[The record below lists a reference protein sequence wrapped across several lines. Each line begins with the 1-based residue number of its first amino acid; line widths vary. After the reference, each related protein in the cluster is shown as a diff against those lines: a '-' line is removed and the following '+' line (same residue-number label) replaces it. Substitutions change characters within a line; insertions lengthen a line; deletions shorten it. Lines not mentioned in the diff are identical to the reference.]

1 MKGSQKKKI
10 FWMIFS
16 LALALLTIWAV
27 LKQSEDMSIK
37 KLLTIIEGADKKWII
52 VSMIS
57 AALFVFFEAVAICSI
72 LKEISYKK
80 SIGKG
85 ILYSTSDIY
94 FSAITP
100 SATGGQPASAFF
112 MLRDGIPVGVASATL
127 VVNLMMYTAAIIF
140 LGLIAV
146 IVSPKLFFE
155 FNFWSRVFIGAGAI
169 GLTVLVIFFLA
180 VLRRGEKVFTTLAN
194 LLRFLHKKK
203 IIHKLDGRLLR
214 LNKIQI
220 DYENC
225 SSLIAGKSSI
235 MFKAFF
241 WNVIQRSCQIV
252 VPSMV
257 YIALG
262 GQRHQSVLLF
272 FKQCLITIGY
282 NFVPIP
288 GAMGI
293 ADYLMI
299 DGFSSFMTKNAAFEL
314 DMISRGITFYIC
326 VTISGLI
333 TLIGYMKGKKRYDR
347 SL

>member
-1 MKGSQKKKI
+1 MKGSQKKKL

-16 LALALLTIWAV
+16 LVLALLTIWAV
-27 LKQSEDMSIK
+27 LKQSEDMSIQ
-37 KLLTIIEGADKKWII
+37 KLLEIVEGADKKWII
-52 VSMIS
+52 VSMVS
-57 AALFVFFEAVAICSI
+57 VAFFVIFEAVAICSI
-72 LKEISYKK
+72 LKEISHEK

-127 VVNLMMYTAAIIF
+127 VLNLMMYTAAIIF
-140 LGLIAV
+140 LGFVAV
-146 IVSPKLFFE
+146 VVSPKMFFE
-155 FNFWSRVFIGAGAI
+155 FNPWSKFFISAGAI

-180 VLRRGEKVFTTLAN
+180 VLRKGDKVFTALAN

-203 IIHKLDGRLLR
+203 LIHRLDGRLLK
-214 LNKIQI
+214 LNKIQV
-220 DYENC
+220 DYNNC
-225 SSLIAGKSSI
+225 SKLIAGKSSI
-235 MFKAFF
+235 MIKAFF
-241 WNVIQRSCQIV
+241 WNVMQRTCQLI
-252 VPSMV
+252 VPSLI
-257 YIALG
+257 YFSLG
-262 GQRHQSVLLF
+262 GEGHKSVMLF

-282 NFVPIP
+282 NFVPVP

-299 DGFSSFMTKNAAFEL
+299 DGFSSIMTKTAAFEL

-326 VTISGLI
+326 VSLSGLI
-333 TLIGYMKGKKRYDR
+333 TLFGYMKGKKRYDR